1 MNNKNNYIY
10 YLNAVHY
17 CLFLGEKLSN
27 NKVNIYTSKV
37 IYYLSKTFSFENY
50 YKTRKE
56 KLDKD
61 KNLEDFMYGEKVG
74 FSIGWANHWFGYFY
88 SCYSAFIAF
97 IMVGIATRFLG
108 TLDMALFILFF
119 GIPIGILYIPAYRA
133 VFSGDKYLKYFKE
146 FEKKDDQWH
155 KKWKR
160 ITIAF
165 CVGSII
171 SAVAGFFCMAI
182 ITSI

>member
-97 IMVGIATRFLG
+97 IVVGIANRLLG
-108 TLDMALFILFF
+108 KLDMFLFLLFF

-171 SAVAGFFCMAI
+171 SAVAGFFCMAVL
-182 ITSI
+182 TSI

>member
-1 MNNKNNYIY
+1 MNRDKFEYF
-10 YLNAVHY
+10 LNAVHY
-17 CLFLGEKLSN
+17 CLWLNEKKRGHFISKIMDTILSPIP
-27 NKVNIYTSKV
+27 KFFFTK
-37 IYYLSKTFSFENY
+37 K
-50 YKTRKE
+50 RKE
-56 KLDKD
+56 RFYKNIKD
-61 KNLEDFMYGEKVG
+61 NQQQFDELFYGKNAS
-74 FSIGWANHWFGYFY
+74 FSIGWAHHWFGYFY

-97 IMVGIATRFLG
+97 IVVGIANRLLG
-108 TLDMALFILFF
+108 KLDMFLFLLFF